1 MFFSRQDYSVFFLDA
16 NEQFK
21 KKSYPVG
28 PLTPIRAT
36 EKSITKFFS
45 DDLKRK
51 RRFLGFLHRGYLGH
65 FFVYNDVWAA
75 YAWLS
80 PSENFDPKH
89 MRSIRP
95 EKAAWIFNCRTAEQ
109 FRSRGLY
116 QNSIIILIEL
126 LRTKYEKKDVFID
139 TQSNNSAAINGIVS
153 VGFQP
158 FAIVER
164 LQVRIPGIY
173 TWSRT
178 QLKHKECAKNISPYI
193 KTQNPKGQ
201 RD

>member
-16 NEQFK
+16 NEQLK
-21 KKSYPVG
+21 KPHPVE
-28 PLTPIRAT
+28 PLTPIRAS
-36 EKSITKFFS
+36 EKSITEFFS
-45 DDLKRK
+45 DDPKRK
-51 RRFLGFLHRGYLGH
+51 RRFLGFLRRGYLGH
-65 FFVYNDVWAA
+65 FFVSNDVWAA
-75 YAWLS
+75 YGWLS

-95 EKAAWIFNCRTAEQ
+95 KKVAWIFNCRTAKQ

-116 QNSIIILIEL
+116 KNSIIILIEL
-126 LRTKYEKKDVFID
+126 LRTEYEKKDVFID

-158 FAIVER
+158 FTIVER
-164 LQVRIPGIY
+164 LQVRIPGLY

-178 QLKHKECAKNISPYI
+178 QLKHKEHAKNVSPFI
-193 KTQNPKGQ
+193 ETKSPEGQ